1 MGKTLTGFHLKVIG
15 VISMVFD
22 HLLQF
27 FSFLGVPGWF
37 GWIGRIAAPI
47 FLFESSEGF
56 IHTSN
61 RRKYMFRLLLGFW
74 IMGILNGI
82 LNAYFST
89 GGLIIN
95 NIFGTLFLGTVY
107 MQSMDYFKQKQ
118 IGKGLLWFIVPLLIS
133 ALPLV
138 VFSSPDILSNPAI
151 LIGFQIFNL
160 IVPSLMMT
168 EGGFLFVLLAVA
180 FYLFHGK
187 KWLQISAIGV
197 VALIS
202 AASYNFR
209 ELFGVNHQWMMILA
223 AIPIVLYNGEKGR
236 GMRNFFYI
244 FYPAHI
250 AIFAIISFFMQR

>member
-1 MGKTLTGFHLKVIG
+1 
-15 VISMVFD
+15 
-22 HLLQF
+22 
-27 FSFLGVPGWF
+27 
-37 GWIGRIAAPI
+37 
-47 FLFESSEGF
+47 
-56 IHTSN
+56 
-61 RRKYMFRLLLGFW
+61 
-74 IMGILNGI
+74 MGILNGI

-133 ALPLV
+133 ALPFV

-151 LIGFQIFNL
+151 LIGFQLFNL

-202 AASYNFR
+202 AASYNFQ

>member
-160 IVPSLMMT
+160 IVP
-168 EGGFLFVLLAVA
+168 
-180 FYLFHGK
+180 
-187 KWLQISAIGV
+187 
-197 VALIS
+197 
-202 AASYNFR
+202 
-209 ELFGVNHQWMMILA
+209 
-223 AIPIVLYNGEKGR
+223 
-236 GMRNFFYI
+236 
-244 FYPAHI
+244 
-250 AIFAIISFFMQR
+250 

>member
-1 MGKTLTGFHLKVIG
+1 
-15 VISMVFD
+15 
-22 HLLQF
+22 
-27 FSFLGVPGWF
+27 
-37 GWIGRIAAPI
+37 
-47 FLFESSEGF
+47 
-56 IHTSN
+56 
-61 RRKYMFRLLLGFW
+61 
-74 IMGILNGI
+74 MGILNGI

-202 AASYNFR
+202 AASYNFQ

-223 AIPIVLYNGEKGR
+223 AIPIVLYNGELWHAEFLLYFLSSSHCYFC
-236 GMRNFFYI
+236 NY
-244 FYPAHI
+244 
-250 AIFAIISFFMQR
+250 